1 MSSSHL
7 LLQII
12 PKWLLFYII
21 WWVLNLEYN
30 SSLGNIWYR
39 PDSSGKYIFAY
50 KSIFSLIYKPIKQL
64 FLNKEKW
71 LWSNPFIDLNIYFML
86 FISIICSFCTYI
98 MSENIFPAIYNLI

>member
-50 KSIFSLIYKPIKQL
+50 KSIFSLNLTIHYTDDKTVNTEL
-64 FLNKEKW
+64 GLN
-71 LWSNPFIDLNIYFML
+71 
-86 FISIICSFCTYI
+86 
-98 MSENIFPAIYNLI
+98 